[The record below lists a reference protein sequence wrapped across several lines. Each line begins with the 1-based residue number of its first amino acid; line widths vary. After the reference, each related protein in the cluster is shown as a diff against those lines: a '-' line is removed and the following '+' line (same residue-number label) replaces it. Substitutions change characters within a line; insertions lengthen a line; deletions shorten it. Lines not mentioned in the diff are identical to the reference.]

1 MTATKTIYLAAPLFS
16 EAEQEFNRKLRDQIT
31 ERGFS
36 VFLPQEDSNDTTDMR
51 HKEKQSYIFQQ
62 NLDAI
67 DNSDIIVAIL
77 DGGSDVDSG
86 TAWELGYAFANKKP
100 VLALKTDFRT
110 LGSEGIVNLMIEVS
124 ADSLATNI
132 SGLMDALEPYSQRHR

>member
-1 MTATKTIYLAAPLFS
+1 MTAIKTIYLAAPLFS

-51 HKEKQSYIFQQ
+51 HEEKQSYIFQQ

-124 ADSLATNI
+124 ADSLTTDI
-132 SGLMDALEPYSQRHR
+132 SGLMDALEPYSHRHH